1 MLAGS
6 GASMMWEEGLRR
18 KTMYKYSAKC
28 IVFGFWIGL
37 LAALSIA
44 LGCTSDRDA
53 APDARTVRVV
63 SNLLVE
69 SSLVGKFA
77 TATLTDRMTY
87 YHTPGVSIAVIN
99 NYQIEWA
106 NGFGVREAGSTAPV
120 SEETLFQAGSISKPI
135 FALAVMRLAQNG
147 TLSLDE
153 DVSAYLSS
161 WKVPPSENWQPVVT
175 LRQLLSHTACL
186 TVHGFPGYLRSESI
200 PSVVQV
206 LDGESPANTP
216 PVRVNCLP
224 GTRFRY
230 SGGGTTVAQQV
241 VMDVLQQPFPN
252 IMQTLVLEPLAM
264 RTSTYEQPLP
274 ETLHVLAAT
283 AHPWKGKPV
292 AGRWHVYPEMAAAGL
307 WATPSD
313 LARVGI
319 ELQRALN
326 GEEDRLLSPTAVAQ
340 MLTAQPGTEG
350 KVGIGFFLEGTA
362 DSARF
367 GHDGWDEGFVA
378 DMTFYRGEGRGA
390 VVMINSTEGAE
401 IIPEIM
407 RAIAKEYGWPDY
419 VTEPPQAVPVIAAS
433 LRTPVGRYTSEAGH
447 EFHVTEGKGVL
458 WLKSGNQ
465 NPVQLKATSPRIFF
479 APALNVTVSF
489 ERDKRGKITGLILEQ
504 DDSKISAKKEQ

>member
-1 MLAGS
+1 MHN
-6 GASMMWEEGLRR
+6 
-18 KTMYKYSAKC
+18 YSAAW
-28 IVFGFWIGL
+28 IVLGLWIGPV
-37 LAALSIA
+37 AAISIS
-44 LGCTSDRDA
+44 LGCSPG
-53 APDARTVRVV
+53 PDAPLGPRVVRVV

-69 SSLVGKFA
+69 SPLAGKFM
-77 TATLTDRMTY
+77 TATLTDRMAY
-87 YHTPGVSIAVIN
+87 YHTPGVTIAVIN

-106 NGFGVREAGSTAPV
+106 HGFGVREAGGTKPV
-120 SEETLFQAGSISKPI
+120 TEETLFQAGSISKPI

-147 TLSLDE
+147 TLNLEE
-153 DVSAYLSS
+153 DVNALLSS
-161 WKVPPSENWQPVVT
+161 WKVPPSEDWHPVIT

-186 TVHGFPGYLRSESI
+186 TVNGFPGYLRSESI

-206 LDGESPANTP
+206 LDGEPPANTP

-241 VMDVLQQPFPN
+241 VMDVLQRPFPD
-252 IMQTLVLEPLAM
+252 IMRTLVLEPLAM

-274 ETLHVLAAT
+274 ETLHALAAT

-292 AGRWHVYPEMAAAGL
+292 GGSWHVYPEMAAAGL

-326 GEEDRLLSPTAVAQ
+326 GEEDRLLSPSAVAQ

-350 KVGIGFFLEGTA
+350 KVGIGFFLEGKGE
-362 DSARF
+362 SARF
-367 GHDGWDEGFVA
+367 GHGGWDEGFVA
-378 DMTFYRGEGRGA
+378 DMTFYRGGGRGA
-390 VVMINSTEGAE
+390 VVMINSNEGAE

-407 RAIAKEYGWPDY
+407 RAIAKEYGWPGY
-419 VTEPPQAVPVIAAS
+419 VTEPPQAVPGIAAS
-433 LRTPVGRYTSEAGH
+433 LRTSVGRYTSEAGH

-458 WLKSGNQ
+458 WLKSGAQ
-465 NPVQLKATSPRIFF
+465 NPVQLKAMSPHIFF

-489 ERDKRGKITGLILEQ
+489 ERDRGGKITGLVLEQ
-504 DDSKISAKKEQ
+504 DDSKISAKKDQ